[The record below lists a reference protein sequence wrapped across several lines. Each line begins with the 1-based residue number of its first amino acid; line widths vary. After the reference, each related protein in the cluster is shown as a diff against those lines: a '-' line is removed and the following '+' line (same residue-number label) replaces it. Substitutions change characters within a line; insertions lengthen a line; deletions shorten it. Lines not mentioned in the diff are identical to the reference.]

1 MVLNYLECTGRI
13 ISFELWCSCM
23 QANNKLQLLCMWHSR
38 RYHPG
43 CTLRKSLF
51 FYRYIVRGQRAHKCA
66 RSVVQK
72 RYVGYLSGLSLPSKL
87 FPLV

>member
-13 ISFELWCSCM
+13 ISFD
-23 QANNKLQLLCMWHSR
+23 
-38 RYHPG
+38 HPG

-72 RYVGYLSGLSLPSKL
+72 RYVGYISGLSLPSKL